1 MSLYEGIVTFAVSWW
16 LVLFMV
22 LPWGARPADETVP
35 GTVASAPARP
45 RLLLKF
51 AVTTVLALLV
61 TLAIKA
67 VVESGL
73 VDLRPPAG

>member
-22 LPWGARPADETVP
+22 LPWGVRPPDEPAP
-35 GTVASAPARP
+35 GTVPSAPARP

-73 VDLRPPAG
+73 VSFRPPPG

>member
-1 MSLYEGIVTFAVSWW
+1 MSIYEGIVTFAVSWW

-22 LPWGARPADETVP
+22 LPWGARPADEPVP
-35 GTVASAPARP
+35 GTVPSAPARP